1 MVSHRK
7 PQLETAARPALD
19 GGLGES
25 RRIGEV
31 AVVEDIIDVQSTR
44 LQVESAEV
52 LAQVVRFRIVATEEV
67 FEVGKAEVVARLAVI
82 QVETQL

>member
-1 MVSHRK
+1 MVSKRK
-7 PQLETAARPALD
+7 TQFESAARLALN
-19 GGLGES
+19 GSLGEGG
-25 RRIGEV
+25 RIGEV